1 MKKRVALALAALLCF
16 ALLAGCAQQP
26 AAPVRP
32 DPAPE
37 APDVPDKPD
46 VSAPVDWYAD
56 YAAFVD
62 DHYDALLA
70 ACGQISGF
78 AFLDL
83 DRDGTPELLVYDG
96 GASAAMGVNLFD
108 LDDGGLVCVS
118 CCFDES
124 LLSKLP
130 VRAGEQV
137 GKVFINANGESSFRL
152 LETPADGTQ
161 FYIVESGNGAALF
174 LWRELIRFGCDESG
188 LVTLESLMYRRDLYD
203 EATMEPAGS
212 ECTVGGEPA
221 DADAYDKACAAF
233 FAGVQETG
241 FSIPDVFLWTGDY
254 TQTHDGCM
262 AMLRDAAD
270 TYRDAAA

>member
-1 MKKRVALALAALLCF
+1 MKKLLCVLLC
-16 ALLAGCAQQP
+16 ALMLVS
-26 AAPVRP
+26 AAACGTKPQEP
-32 DPAPE
+32 DV
-37 APDVPDKPD
+37 PDVPDKPD

-56 YAAFVD
+56 YTAFVD

-108 LDDGGLVCVS
+108 LDGDELVCVS

-152 LETPADGTQ
+152 LETPSDGSQ
-161 FYIVESGNGAALF
+161 FYIVESGNGTALF
-174 LWRELIRFGCDESG
+174 LWRELIRFGCDEDG

-221 DADAYDKACAAF
+221 DAAAYDAAYAAF

-254 TQTHDGCM
+254 AQTHDGCM
-262 AMLRDAAD
+262 TMLWDAAD
-270 TYRDAAA
+270 AYRDAAA